1 MQLKHKIVALSV
13 TPLLLAVTLICVL
26 VLTQNQR
33 LGEQQAALLE
43 SAILSSKRAELKNYV
58 ALALRVIEPMRNN
71 LKLPQETLHQQTLA
85 ALARLDFGKDNYFF
99 VYDKQ
104 GRNLMHPRQPDLVGK
119 SLWDM
124 TDADGFPIVQALVS
138 AATQGDGFQRYRW
151 LKPSTQ
157 QTTDKLAYVVMLEP
171 WGWLLGI
178 GLYLEDVDQALQQVR
193 TEVTTGI
200 HTTMMAITSIVLVA
214 VLLVFIAGLALNV
227 REHRLAD
234 TKLQTLN
241 RRLLNLQEEERSRVS
256 RELHDGISQLL
267 VSIKF
272 QFELASHQLETGAPA
287 GQISL
292 NRAIQQLGEAIGE
305 IRRISHDLHP
315 SLLDTLGL
323 AAAIGQLTSEFE
335 QRCKLSLDYTND
347 LGSILLPNTL
357 AVALFRIV
365 QEALTNIERHAQA
378 DQVILN
384 LSCVDEGIQLIVEDN
399 GIGFNPKAL
408 EQGQEGIGLRN
419 IRDRVEHLSGRFE
432 LSSNAKG
439 TQIRVVL
446 PLHEAA

>member
-1 MQLKHKIVALSV
+1 M
-13 TPLLLAVTLICVL
+13 
-26 VLTQNQR
+26 
-33 LGEQQAALLE
+33 
-43 SAILSSKRAELKNYV
+43 
-58 ALALRVIEPMRNN
+58 
-71 LKLPQETLHQQTLA
+71 
-85 ALARLDFGKDNYFF
+85 
-99 VYDKQ
+99 
-104 GRNLMHPRQPDLVGK
+104 
-119 SLWDM
+119 
-124 TDADGFPIVQALVS
+124 
-138 AATQGDGFQRYRW
+138 
-151 LKPSTQ
+151 
-157 QTTDKLAYVVMLEP
+157 
-171 WGWLLGI
+171 
-178 GLYLEDVDQALQQVR
+178 
-193 TEVTTGI
+193 
-200 HTTMMAITSIVLVA
+200 
-214 VLLVFIAGLALNV
+214 
-227 REHRLAD
+227 
-234 TKLQTLN
+234 
-241 RRLLNLQEEERSRVS
+241 
-256 RELHDGISQLL
+256 
-267 VSIKF
+267 
-272 QFELASHQLETGAPA
+272 
-287 GQISL
+287 
-292 NRAIQQLGEAIGE
+292 
-305 IRRISHDLHP
+305 
-315 SLLDTLGL
+315 DTLGL